1 MYFSATASSEKD
13 DGMPVK
19 RSRRPLQRR
28 LPDLFLDIGNDLTGI
43 GLVPAPVQVLSR
55 EAKVDDE
62 IAGEV
67 LRLDFAAFL
76 PP

>member
-43 GLVPAPVQVLSR
+43 GLVPAPVQVLRR
-55 EAKVDDE
+55 EASPRFSKA
-62 IAGEV
+62 AGV
-67 LRLDFAAFL
+67 GTATMGVAQ
-76 PP
+76 